1 MLTILGWINWVLTCG
16 DRRFMRLVLSLNSSM
31 TCRVLCRRMFRR
43 HDKRWKAIA
52 AILLGFSLVLVPQL
66 SAASH
71 LGLARG
77 SGLGTFGWIDFIDH
91 ETEINRF
98 RFFDFD
104 AGWILGSTA
113 AVCWLISLLVYWNTQ
128 DKLKQ
133 PTQIAPRGESRIQA
147 SGNYGRYFEV
157 FGKAGIA
164 GFLLSL
170 GIFLPLA
177 LLNLNIAVVAIAV
190 SLGLGVIQAIRTSIK
205 VVISAKEKSIEQ
217 QGASPSQALLNG
229 IFTLVVYSI
238 IPFIF
243 IWIVSFQSLILTRI
257 WANQINLVL
266 FFSFVASSV
275 NGWWTAVLAESWI
288 DKNRRFICNM
298 CGTELVSV
306 EGPRLHDRLNKAQR
320 VAKDLSSTQ
329 FKGWNCP
336 NCTRHSSEFHV
347 QSCVINPWMFDC
359 CPNCQ
364 EFTVTKTL
372 STLGPSLSYNRKIQQ
387 TTYNCQV
394 CGYSKEEHSIT
405 SETRDG

>member
-1 MLTILGWINWVLTCG
+1 MLTLLGWINWVWTCG
-16 DRRFMRLVLSLNSSM
+16 DRQLRRLVLSLNSSLNSRM
-31 TCRVLCRRMFRR
+31 TYRFLCRRTFRR
-43 HDKRWKAIA
+43 PDKLWRAIA

-77 SGLGTFGWIDFIDH
+77 SGLEIFGWIDFIDH

-98 RFFDFD
+98 RLFDFD
-104 AGWILGSTA
+104 AVWILGSTA
-113 AVCWLISLLVYWNTQ
+113 AVCWLISLLVYSITQ
-128 DKLKQ
+128 EKLKQ

-147 SGNYGRYFEV
+147 SADHGRYFEI

-190 SLGLGVIQAIRTSIK
+190 SLGIGFVQAIISSIK
-205 VVISAKEKSIEQ
+205 VVISARKDAIDK
-217 QGASPSQALLNG
+217 QGKTPLMALFIG
-229 IFTLVVYSI
+229 IFTLIVYSI

-243 IWIVSFQSLILTRI
+243 AWIFSAAFSVLTTM
-257 WANQINLVL
+257 WGSEINIIL
-266 FFSFVASSV
+266 FFSVVASSV

-288 DKNRRFICNM
+288 EKNRRFICNM
-298 CGTELVSV
+298 CGTELVCV
-306 EGPRLHDRLNKAQR
+306 EEPHLHERLNEAQR

-336 NCTRHSSEFHV
+336 SCTRHSSEFHL

-372 STLGPSLSYNRKIQQ
+372 STLGPSLSSNRKIQQ

-394 CGYSKEEHSIT
+394 CGYSKEDHRINP
-405 SETRDG
+405 